1 MQFVGCDDDDDD
13 DDNGAG
19 VDDDDSDAPAGSWS
33 PNYMIPVLIFG
44 FFFDHLFPNPDL
56 SVITD

>member
-44 FFFDHLFPNPDL
+44 FLY
-56 SVITD
+56 